1 MEKKLPQK
9 EVNHNRMG
17 KTYADTKDKYFDLID
32 LLTDLIYFWFCSDQA
47 VKKIDER
54 EYSIDRTCR
63 ANPQVS
69 IKSRLKIMQITEKMS

>member
-9 EVNHNRMG
+9 EVNPNRMG
-17 KTYADTKDKYFDLID
+17 KTDADIKNKYFDLID
-32 LLTDLIYFWFCSDQA
+32 LLTDLIYFWFCSDQV